1 MIRKYYLQ
9 IGIASAIIGIIAYSF
24 SGSPD
29 FKETNLKSFEDYK
42 NAIINGPDPLVPEE
56 KSGGFDFFEPEKN
69 WVIVADFKPE
79 KNGRNFEM
87 LMTDSTKEQAM
98 LFGIAT
104 LTVENKPV
112 KLLIFEE
119 ENSYL
124 LPFKDLTNGKTT
136 YGGGRFINIP
146 KEALNGDKLEIDFN
160 KARNYYCAYTE
171 RYICPVPPPE
181 NTIPVAVEAGERIF
195 RK

>member
-29 FKETNLKSFEDYK
+29 FKETTLKSFEDYK

-56 KSGGFDFFEPEKN
+56 QSGGFDFFEPEKN
-69 WVIVADFKPE
+69 WVLVADFKPE

-124 LPFKDLTNGKTT
+124 LPEIP
-136 YGGGRFINIP
+136 INSFFSDYLGTFVFYFLWLDFGTLLDI
-146 KEALNGDKLEIDFN
+146 EEIKF
-160 KARNYYCAYTE
+160 Y
-171 RYICPVPPPE
+171 
-181 NTIPVAVEAGERIF
+181 F
-195 RK
+195 